1 MTPKQ
6 IVEKLA
12 SFPNRAVASKNEA
25 KTLDFLSQLFD
36 NQKVSKESF
45 QTPKTYISVVWWLIV
60 GLSTG
65 LICLNFSSILGLIL
79 TFIFVTLSLLYFNW
93 YASPITSFPP
103 LVTSYNLV
111 IKAKNNV
118 PKAKKLILMAH
129 WDTAPI
135 SLLYRPEMVGNFRK
149 SLKTSLVLMLFAQFL
164 AISQFLIPNSFLL
177 LLANIL
183 AFYFILQ
190 GITASIDFVR
200 FGYSNGASDNAT
212 GVAAAIETAQNL
224 WSKNLQNI
232 DVELVIT
239 GAKEVGMIGARA
251 YMKAHYQEFTKE
263 TYLINFDTLGSG
275 NLKIITQTGAW
286 SNIVYDNDLIKI
298 ATETVAQS
306 TDLKNISSG
315 EWHTADFDSVW
326 FQRAGIPSLTL
337 AALDKN
343 GRMPNIHR
351 PTDILAN
358 VDFKPMEQAIT
369 LAEKIGIKLNSENHD
384 S

>member
-12 SFPNRAVASKNEA
+12 SFPNRGVATSNEVQV
-25 KTLDFLSQLFD
+25 LDFLTQLFT
-36 NQKVSKESF
+36 NQTVSRESF
-45 QTPKTYISVVWWLIV
+45 RTPKTYVSVVWWLIL
-60 GLSTG
+60 GLATG
-65 LICLNFSSILGLIL
+65 LICLNFSPILGLVL
-79 TFIFVTLSLLYFNW
+79 TFIFVTMALLYFNW
-93 YASPITSFPP
+93 YASPVTSFPP
-103 LVTSYNLV
+103 LVTSNNLV
-111 IKAKNNV
+111 IKKNLST

-149 SLKTSLVLMLFAQFL
+149 SLRLSLILMLLAQFL
-164 AISQFLIPNSFLL
+164 AISQFLLPNTFLL
-177 LLANIL
+177 LVANIL

-190 GITASIDFVR
+190 GITATIDFVR
-200 FGYSNGASDNAT
+200 LGYSNGASDNAT

-224 WSKNLQNI
+224 WSKNLQNLDI
-232 DVELVIT
+232 DLVIT
-239 GAKEVGMIGARA
+239 GAEEVGMIGARA

-275 NLKIITQTGAW
+275 DLKIITQTGSW
-286 SNIVYDNDLIKI
+286 SNIVYDNVLVKKAKEVTIQT
-298 ATETVAQS
+298 A
-306 TDLKNISSG
+306 DLKDINTG
-315 EWHTADFDSVW
+315 AWHTADFDSVW

-351 PTDILAN
+351 PTDTLEN
-358 VDFKPMEQAIT
+358 VDFKPMEKAIL
-369 LAEKIGIKLNSENHD
+369 LAEKIGEKLNLMEN
-384 S
+384 